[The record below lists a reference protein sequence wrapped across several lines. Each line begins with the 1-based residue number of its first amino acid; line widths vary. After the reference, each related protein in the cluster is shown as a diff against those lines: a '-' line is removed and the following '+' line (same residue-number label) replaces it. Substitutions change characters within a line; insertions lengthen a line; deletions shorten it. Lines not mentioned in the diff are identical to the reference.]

1 MATAEPDWQQ
11 VVRDAQA
18 WLLRRCSDAWTR
30 SHRDDVAQDAVF
42 AAWRWSG
49 RMRHPERFWAALRT
63 ILRRRRHRGRRDAA
77 TCRVEARQE
86 CVETAAAVV
95 CEQPEDY
102 FTVAGQRCG
111 AETLRP
117 LVASALKQLPE
128 FDRRLLW
135 DYYAGSSCAELA
147 QRYRCSA
154 PGVKA
159 RLFRA
164 RRRVQKYV
172 EAFARVAGGLG
183 DGS

>member
-1 MATAEPDWQQ
+1 MATAEPDWQK
-11 VVRDAQA
+11 VSREARS
-18 WLLRRCSDAWTR
+18 WLLRVCPDAWTR
-30 SHRDDVAQDAVF
+30 NHRDDVAQDAVF
-42 AAWRWSG
+42 AVWRWSS
-49 RMRHPERFWAALRT
+49 RMIHRERFWAALRT
-63 ILRRRRHRGRRDAA
+63 ILRRHRHRGRRNAA
-77 TCRVEARQE
+77 SSCVEAQQE
-86 CVETAAAVV
+86 CVEAAAEVV
-95 CEQPEDY
+95 REQPDTY
-102 FTVAGQRCG
+102 YTVAGRRCP
-111 AETLRP
+111 ADALRP

-147 QRYRCSA
+147 QRHRCSA